1 MERPLKYTVGVD
13 VGGTHVRFGLL
24 TPDGALKSL
33 KKFDRLSVLPDEDPA
48 ALGDALRDYIRECGA
63 DVGAIGIGIPGTL
76 SRDCKSTLKVPN
88 IPALTG
94 LSYADMVSARAGV
107 PVTLE
112 NDTVMLLNGDLH
124 RLDLPPAGVILGVY
138 IGTGLG
144 SALFLDGKSL
154 KGRNCLNELGHFPLP
169 GKKEK
174 CTCGNIG
181 CAENYVSGRWLLGLR
196 AAKFPDTHIS
206 EMFTAMQ
213 GTEELAEYIDTLSCL
228 LAGCVNLMDPE
239 LLIVGG
245 GLPAMKDYP
254 REALDAAVREKC
266 MKPEP
271 ANSLQL
277 VWSQDSD
284 ETGAL
289 GAAWL
294 ARSIME

>member
-1 MERPLKYTVGVD
+1 MENSGIYTVGVD

-24 TPDGALKSL
+24 EPDGRLTEL
-33 KKFDRLSVLPDEDPA
+33 RKFDRLSVLPDEEPA
-48 ALGDALRDYIRECGA
+48 ALGDALRDYIRECGKP
-63 DVGAIGIGIPGTL
+63 VSAIGIGIPGTL

-94 LSYADMVSARAGV
+94 LNYADMVAERAGV

-124 RLDLPPAGVILGVY
+124 RLELPPAGVILGVY

-169 GKKEK
+169 GKKER

-181 CAENYVSGRWLLGLR
+181 CAENYVSGRWLQGLR
-196 AAKFPDTHIS
+196 AEKFPDTHIS
-206 EMFTAMQ
+206 EMFTAMK
-213 GTEELAEYIDTLSCL
+213 GTAELDEYVDTLSCL

-271 ANSLQL
+271 AGSLQL

-294 ARSIME
+294 ARSIIE